1 MYHIFQLDTH
11 TSKNIT
17 TGRLQIAICF
27 SECAKIYQRIICI
40 NEQYNTLILHHH
52 QVLCFTNVVL
62 FVPSLVVLYVL
73 MLAALFV
80 PSLIILFVFC
90 CFFVLYV
97 QIFVVLHI
105 LMLVVLFVLILVS
118 LYVLILVGL
127 LVPIL
132 VALFVLI
139 VVVLYCF
146 LKLVCYL
153 CLSNIISHLIAF
165 QNKRMCPAMYF
176 NRQCYR
182 SIPTITIFV
191 IHYILHWLMSHVSQ
205 QVF

>member
-40 NEQYNTLILHHH
+40 NEQYNTLILHYH
-52 QVLCFTNVVL
+52 QVLCFTNVGL

-80 PSLIILFVFC
+80 PSLIILFIFC

-105 LMLVVLFVLILVS
+105 L
-118 LYVLILVGL
+118 
-127 LVPIL
+127 IL

-176 NRQCYR
+176 NRYCYR

-191 IHYILHWLMSHVSQ
+191 IQYILHWLMSHVSQ